1 MQIVGVSPTMR
12 EELMDQGEDPHIYV
26 PFGPNYRA
34 GMSLHVRSSNT
45 DAAAVAAM
53 TETLR
58 RELRAVDGRL
68 PILELTTL
76 QRFHDNSL
84 ELWAIRTSGRMLVLF
99 GGLALGLAVAG
110 VYGVKSYLVSRR
122 SREIGIR
129 MALGARQGDVMGMVM
144 RESVGLTV
152 AGLAVG
158 LPIAL
163 AMGRVLDSILYDVS
177 GFDPL
182 VFVVAPIV
190 LAAASMFASYIPAR
204 RATRVDPLAAL
215 RAN

>member
-1 MQIVGVSPTMR
+1 
-12 EELMDQGEDPHIYV
+12 
-26 PFGPNYRA
+26 
-34 GMSLHVRSSNT
+34 
-45 DAAAVAAM
+45 
-53 TETLR
+53 
-58 RELRAVDGRL
+58 
-68 PILELTTL
+68 
-76 QRFHDNSL
+76 
-84 ELWAIRTSGRMLVLF
+84 
-99 GGLALGLAVAG
+99 
-110 VYGVKSYLVSRR
+110 
-122 SREIGIR
+122 
-129 MALGARQGDVMGMVM
+129 MGMVM